1 MEKKIKNFW
10 NPLFRGFYCTD
21 YDPMDIE
28 LSKEQVAYAMGKPE
42 DKVTDRDMNEVYDR
56 IDYDAYKKDIV
67 KKANAYFI
75 GLMNTLFKER
85 GTRNFS
91 AADDALYS
99 PREYNFEN
107 DRAEMTLV
115 IRDFDSFAKK
125 VEGFLNDEGTRPY
138 IDKRVKEDFTSRD
151 GFMSFYPND
160 VREWGDRWKDDM
172 ILMRSLI
179 LYIMESRGFDGEG
192 MRPEVTRD
200 ISLEDYWK

>member
-1 MEKKIKNFW
+1 MEKSIKNFW
-10 NPLFRGFYCTD
+10 NPLFPGFYNTM

-28 LSKEQVAYAMGKPE
+28 LSREQVADAMGKPE
-42 DKVTDRDMNEVYDR
+42 SKVTDGDMNEVYDR

-67 KKANAYFI
+67 RKANAYFI
-75 GLMNTLFKER
+75 GLMNSIFGER
-85 GTRNFS
+85 GMRDFS

-115 IRDFDSFAKK
+115 IRDFDSFAAK
-125 VEGFLNDEGTRPY
+125 VEGYLNDERTRPY
-138 IDKRVKEDFTSRD
+138 IDRRVKEDFTSRD

-160 VREWGDRWKDDM
+160 VREWGDKWKDDM

-179 LYIMESRGFDGEG
+179 SYIMESKGYDEDDAY
-192 MRPEVTRD
+192 PEATRD